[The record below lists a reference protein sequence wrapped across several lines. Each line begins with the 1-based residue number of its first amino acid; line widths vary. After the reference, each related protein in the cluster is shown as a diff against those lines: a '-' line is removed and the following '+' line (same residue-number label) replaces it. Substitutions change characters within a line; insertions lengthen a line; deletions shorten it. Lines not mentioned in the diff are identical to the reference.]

1 MQQQAVSWVH
11 RQSFFSIST
20 DFSCHDTPYTVNL
33 HAIWPNIH
41 EAKNSKKS

>member
-1 MQQQAVSWVH
+1 MQQQAVSWAH

-20 DFSCHDTPYTVNL
+20 DFHVMITSYTVNL
-33 HAIWPNIH
+33 HAIWPDIH